1 LKDLWLKYGLI
12 VPSFIEIKINDP
24 IRNLVPKFEHVK
36 ATNKLWKLKVKTNIE
51 GQNVESI
58 YVTPFVAVCTGHH
71 GTPRMAK
78 FEGQETFP
86 GEIIHSV
93 KYKSAKMN
101 NFEGKRVLLV
111 GIGNSSVDVA
121 DNLVTEGK

>member
-1 LKDLWLKYGLI
+1 MS
-12 VPSFIEIKINDP
+12 PSFN
-24 IRNLVPKFEHVK
+24 HVK
-36 ATNKLWKLKVKTNIE
+36 VTDKLWKLTVKSQE
-51 GQNVESI
+51 GETT

-71 GTPRMAK
+71 GEPRMAK
-78 FEGQETFP
+78 FEGQETFK

-101 NFEGKRVLLV
+101 NYEGKRVLLV
-111 GIGNSSVDVA
+111 GIGNSAVDAA